1 MRPTI
6 YSPKED
12 WGSLENDEG
21 GIRMKIRMS
30 VIAVLCI
37 SLVCGIA
44 TTQGYAQAAKITVY
58 NPMGT
63 PPPIQMKAM
72 APRIDRIDGKTIFL
86 VSTGFPNSRE
96 FLEVMTDWFKD
107 NHPTVKTE
115 IRNGGFAALRE
126 EIREKADVVFLAV
139 GH

>member
-1 MRPTI
+1 M
-6 YSPKED
+6 K
-12 WGSLENDEG
+12 L
-21 GIRMKIRMS
+21 RMA
-30 VIAVLCI
+30 VITVFCVGLF
-37 SLVCGIA
+37 CGVA
-44 TTQGYAQAAKITVY
+44 ATQGYAQAAKVTVY

-72 APRIDRIDGKTIFL
+72 APRLDTIDGKTIFL

-96 FLEVMTDWFKD
+96 FLEVMAEWFRD

-115 IRNGGFAALRE
+115 IRNGSFASLRE
-126 EIREKADVVFLAV
+126 EIREKADIVFLGV